1 MFLAMGFV
9 SPVQNVLDAFG
20 VQKDA
25 RGNARAVTEGD
36 KSYQTS
42 KPNVFAAG
50 DMRRG
55 QSLVV
60 WAIREGRQCA
70 RAVDE
75 FLMGSSVLPR

>member
-1 MFLAMGFV
+1 MWPGQIFV

-25 RGNARAVTEGD
+25 RGNARAATEGE

-50 DMRRG
+50 ESGEPPHLRADLLIGRRTG
-55 QSLVV
+55 KNAVSGGS
-60 WAIREGRQCA
+60 RA
-70 RAVDE
+70 RKADA
-75 FLMGSSVLPR
+75 L